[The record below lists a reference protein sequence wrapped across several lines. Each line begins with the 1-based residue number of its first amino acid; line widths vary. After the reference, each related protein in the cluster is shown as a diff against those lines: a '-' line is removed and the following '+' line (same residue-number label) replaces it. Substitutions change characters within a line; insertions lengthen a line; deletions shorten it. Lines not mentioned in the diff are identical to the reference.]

1 MIIKYVRL
9 REDRE
14 EDLSFSLNSL
24 YYCFGVEFST
34 YHNTVKATIQRDS
47 DQTPVLVDLKYFDV
61 VDESI
66 PDDWI
71 LRPLAIG
78 YRLCPLVFSGD
89 FWDLYHDGD
98 EEAESTF
105 TKVVKQLEIF
115 HQKNRQGAE

>member
-24 YYCFGVEFST
+24 YHCFGVEFST

-61 VDESI
+61 IDESI

-78 YRLCPLVFSGD
+78 YRLCPRVFSGD
-89 FWDLYHDGD
+89 FWDLYNDGD
-98 EEAESTF
+98 KEAENTF
-105 TKVVKQLEIF
+105 AEVVKKLEDF
-115 HQKNRQGAE
+115 HSQENK